1 LASSPK
7 KSIYRKKTLSALKAL
22 QRIIFSQDKKTKS
35 RNLTRFFFFPEEA
48 GQQFIKIGVAGM
60 LCLIFSSFC
69 VSRKRNLGQIFY
81 LFTRSN
87 NGKETASTPNPWR
100 GYLRK
105 L

>member
-1 LASSPK
+1 MYT
-7 KSIYRKKTLSALKAL
+7 KSALSALKAL
-22 QRIIFSQDKKTKS
+22 QRIIFSQDKETKS
-35 RNLTRFFFFPEEA
+35 RNLIRFFFFSEKA
-48 GQQFIKIGVAGM
+48 RQQFIKIGVERM
-60 LCLIFSSFC
+60 LCLIFNSFC
-69 VSRKRNLGQIFY
+69 VSRKRNLRQIFH